1 MFTVHR
7 KRNIMFHIVMFLFG
21 YSIANAKHP
30 PQVNKTRL
38 SLIHSGLFQ
47 NQEANTV
54 TKFWQE
60 VFEAKLIRQQDSS
73 RSSDFVKIKNSL
85 SHKLEDY

>member
-1 MFTVHR
+1 
-7 KRNIMFHIVMFLFG
+7 MFHIRMFLFG

-47 NQEANTV
+47 NQEAKT

-73 RSSDFVKIKNSL
+73 RLSDFVKIKNSL